1 MRLSR
6 MIPTLFLLGVTLAGT
21 SMLFAGEW
29 MEFNTPKGKFIVELN
44 DYKEIIQGV
53 TPQGDV
59 LAPRDIGELGFIEKN
74 DPRNIF
80 YGLKEFPAG
89 AVVVTGPGDTC
100 VWYFDGRQYLY
111 FCYP

>member
-59 LAPRDIGELGFIEKN
+59 MVPRDIGELGFIEKN
-74 DPRNIF
+74 DPRKTF
-80 YGLKEFPAG
+80 YELKEFPEG
-89 AVVVTGPGDTC
+89 AVVVTGPGNTC
-100 VWYFDGRQYLY
+100 FWYFDGRRYIY
-111 FCYP
+111 ICY